1 MPRPIHFELPAD
13 DPDRAAKFY
22 SETFGWKIKKW
33 DGPMEYWMVSTG
45 EGPGIDGGMMRR
57 PHPGASTVNT
67 IGVASLDD
75 TVDKVVASGGKV
87 VVPRMAVPGVG
98 YLAYCND
105 PEGNMFGLMQNDP
118 SAH

>member
-22 SETFGWKIKKW
+22 SETFGWKITKW

-45 EGPGIDGGMMRR
+45 AGPGIDGGLLRR

-67 IGVASLDD
+67 IGVESLDD
-75 TVDKVVASGGKV
+75 TVAKVVASGGTV
-87 VVPRMAVPGVG
+87 VMPRMAVPGVG
-98 YLAYCND
+98 YMAYCND

-118 SAH
+118 SAK

>member
-22 SETFGWKIKKW
+22 SEALGWKITKW
-33 DGPMEYWMVSTG
+33 DGPMDYWMVSTG
-45 EGPGIDGGMMRR
+45 EGPGINGGLLRR

-67 IGVASLDD
+67 IGVESLDE
-75 TVDKVVASGGKV
+75 TVEKVTAAGGKV
-87 VVPRMAVPGVG
+87 MMPRMAVPGVG
-98 YLAYCND
+98 YMAYCND
-105 PEGNMFGLMQNDP
+105 SEGNMFGLMQNDP